1 MMRGAIVLMT
11 FMGLLGACGQTTGP
25 SSVDAPGLDRR
36 GVGVDQR
43 IVGERLMTSGEY
55 ELALEAFQ
63 RAAIDDGLTAELL
76 SAMGVAN
83 LQLGRLDQ
91 AINLFEQAIKKEPKW
106 PGLLNN
112 LGVALMQKGD
122 YQRAALIFK
131 KAVALDNGEN
141 DSIRKNLAL
150 ALEKSEKNIY
160 TALKAEEQ
168 HIEMEIKDPKRDT
181 QFP

>member
-11 FMGLLGACGQTTGP
+11 LAGLLGACGDTTGP
-25 SSVDAPGLDRR
+25 SSVDTPGFNRR
-36 GVGVDQR
+36 AAGVDQR
-43 IVGERLMTSGEY
+43 IVGERLMSSGEY

-91 AINLFEQAIKKEPKW
+91 AIELFEQATIKEPKW

-112 LGVALMQKGD
+112 LGVAVMQKGD

-141 DSIRKNLAL
+141 DSIRKNLVL

-160 TALKAEEQ
+160 TALEIETQ
-168 HIEMEIKDPKRDT
+168 QVEMEIQDPKRDT